1 MFDKGKRF
9 TVVLD
14 YISKRVKEAKKVA
27 KISVLTTKVLGSNL
41 GTETF
46 SESGGAGACGDL

>member
-14 YISKRVKEAKKVA
+14 YISKRIKKAKKVA
-27 KISVLTTKVLGSNL
+27 KISVLTTKVLLSNL

-46 SESGGAGACGDL
+46 SESGGAGARW